1 MSSIQPIDLK
11 QLEKDFPGPWTEDN
25 LRISIAQQV
34 RDSKRCIVVL
44 DDDPTGTQTVYN
56 TTVLITW
63 GVEEIRQCLEEYEPI
78 LYILTNTRSMSEE
91 DAVRINREIVKNLL
105 LANAKTQRPLTIV
118 SRSDSTLRGHFPAE
132 VNAIEHVFIEGGEKP
147 FCGICIVPFFP
158 EGGRY
163 TAKDIHWVQAEGRL
177 VPSAQTPY
185 ALDPVFGYKNS
196 YLPLWVEEKTRGK
209 VSASDVVS
217 ISLQMIREAGPDFVL
232 AKLMQVE
239 EGSIIVVNAIEYRD
253 LEVFVKAIFDA
264 EAMGKRFLFR
274 TAASFVKVAGGL
286 PDRSLLS
293 RSELVRENISE
304 GGLIVFGSY
313 VPTSTLQLK
322 ALLDMDGIVGIELP
336 VEQVI
341 VESTR
346 NQVIA
351 NIAQQ
356 VDEVISSGVDA
367 VIYTSR
373 EIVKGNSDSENLAI
387 NRLVSS
393 ALMAVVGGVTRTPRF
408 LIGKGGITSSDL
420 VTSALKA
427 RSARIKGQIFPG
439 VPVWDLGKESRWPGL
454 PYIVFPGNV
463 GKKET
468 VAEIVNILRG

>member
-1 MSSIQPIDLK
+1 MQSIQSIDLT
-11 QLEKDFPGPWTEDN
+11 QLEKEFPRPWPEEN
-25 LRISIAQQV
+25 LRRSIAQQV

-63 GVEEIRQCLEEYEPI
+63 GVEEIRRSLEEYEPI
-78 LYILTNTRSMSEE
+78 LYILTNTRSMPEE
-91 DAVRINREIVKNLL
+91 EAVRINCEIMENLL
-105 LANAKTQRPLTIV
+105 RANMKMQRPLTIV

-132 VNAIEHVFIEGGEKP
+132 VKAIEHVFLESGEQP
-147 FCGICIVPFFP
+147 FSGICIVPFFP

-163 TAKDIHWVQAEGRL
+163 TAKDIHWVQMDGRL

-185 ALDPVFGYKNS
+185 ASDPVFGYKNS
-196 YLPLWVEEKTRGK
+196 FLPLWVEEKTRGE
-209 VSASDVVS
+209 VSSSDVVS
-217 ISLQMIREAGPDFVL
+217 ISLQMIREGGPSSIL

-239 EGSIIVVNAIEYRD
+239 AGSIIVINALEYRD
-253 LEVFVKAIFDA
+253 LEVFVKAILDA

-286 PDRSLLS
+286 PDRPLLN
-293 RSELVRENISE
+293 RSELLRENTSE

-313 VPTSTLQLK
+313 VPTSTMQLK

-336 VEQVI
+336 VKQVI
-341 VESTR
+341 IESAR

-351 NIAQQ
+351 NIARQ
-356 VDEVISSGVDA
+356 VDDVISSGTDA

-387 NRLVSS
+387 NQLVSS
-393 ALMAVVGGVTRTPRF
+393 ALMAAVEGVTCTPRF

-420 VTSALKA
+420 VTVALKA

-463 GKKET
+463 GKAET
-468 VAEIVNILRG
+468 VAEIVNMLKG